1 MDKTIKEIFKD
12 YNSNSFSLNASK
24 IKNINLYK
32 KSNKIELE
40 LISTDVIKAA
50 DLYAFER

>member
-32 KSNKIELE
+32 KSNNYAFAI
-40 LISTDVIKAA
+40 
-50 DLYAFER
+50 DLYHYL

>member
-24 IKNINLYK
+24 IKNINLNK
-32 KSNKIELE
+32 EISNE
-40 LISTDVIKAA
+40 
-50 DLYAFER
+50 FERRISVFDEIF